1 PIRVWEL
8 VNEYS
13 STIPGNPGN
22 SLPRT
27 NFISMVIQGSL
38 AIRSACPQAWFAYDP
53 FDTSD
58 TQALLQQ
65 MAYTNIDVISLHTYA
80 PLDKP
85 TSPSSAFY
93 LPNITAYFQTTLGM
107 TNLPRVW
114 ATEYAFYEHTGA
126 TFTNMVG
133 TQTDNARWFVQTTV
147 YALGSNLFER
157 FIYTEL
163 TPPMEDDVR
172 LKWMTPIDTNGV
184 RRQLYYA
191 YQKLSAL
198 IDRASVRQPLDLGAN
213 IWAYRFTANGT
224 NVVVAWSSET
234 NSPHTNVVISGL
246 GTNTQGILVDAV
258 PDTNGVFTST
268 NVTISG
274 GQYTIALLSSNPV
287 YLLVNAG
294 TLAAPTG
301 VSVGDGA
308 DTDRVQVAWS
318 PVSDSSGSGESAT
331 GYQVWRNTLD
341 SYAQAI
347 PVGIT
352 TTTNYT
358 DLTAAAGV
366 TYYYWVKATNA
377 ALISAFSASDSGF
390 VGVIGPLITAN
401 GALNNVTVNSS
412 SPVTIAV
419 AMNPGAYP
427 TDVPVDWWI
436 VAWAH
441 SAGWYYLSSSL
452 QWTPFSGDLAQLEP
466 VYQGPLFDLSS
477 TPVLNGITLPPGT
490 YDFWFAVD
498 YPMDGILNL
507 AGPILYDQV
516 TVVAQ

>member
-1 PIRVWEL
+1 
-8 VNEYS
+8 
-13 STIPGNPGN
+13 
-22 SLPRT
+22 
-27 NFISMVIQGSL
+27 
-38 AIRSACPQAWFAYDP
+38 AIHSACPQAWFAYDP

-65 MAYTNIDVISLHTYA
+65 MAYTNIDVISFHTYA

-85 TSPSSAFY
+85 TSPASWTY
-93 LPNITAYFQTTLGM
+93 LPNMTAYFRTTLGM

-126 TFTNMVG
+126 SLTNMVG

-147 YALGSNLFER
+147 YALGSNLIER

-163 TPPMEDDVR
+163 IPPMEDDVR

-198 IDRASVRQPLDLGAN
+198 IDRASVRQPLALGSN

-234 NSPHTNVVISGL
+234 NSPHTNVVVTGL

-274 GQYTIALLSSNPV
+274 GQYTIALLTSNPV

-301 VSVGDGA
+301 VSAGDGA
-308 DTDRVQVAWS
+308 YTDRVQVAWS
-318 PVSDSSGSGESAT
+318 PGSGVSAT

-341 SYAQAI
+341 SYAQATL
-347 PVGIT
+347 VGGT

-358 DLTAAAGV
+358 DTTAAAGV
-366 TYYYWVKATNA
+366 SYYYWVKATNA
-377 ALISAFSASDSGF
+377 ALISAFSASDHGF

-401 GALNNVTVNSS
+401 NLLEYTSLNSGD
-412 SPVTIAV
+412 PVTIAV
-419 AMNPGAYP
+419 QMMNIDPYLG
-427 TDVPVDWWI
+427 VEVDWWV
-436 VAWAH
+436 VA
-441 SAGWYYLSSSL
+441 SADGTLYYLNNTM
-452 QWTPFSGDLAQLEP
+452 QWTAPSNGDLAFCQP
-466 VYQGPLFDLSS
+466 VYQGPLVHVSS
-477 TPVLNGITLPPGT
+477 TPVLSGYTLPAGT
-490 YDFWFAVD
+490 YDFWFAID
-498 YPMDGILNL
+498 HPMDGILNL
-507 AGPILYDQV
+507 SGPILYDQV
-516 TVVAQ
+516 TVVVQ